1 MSAFSTCFATLLQ
14 KMLWSIL
21 ENFNEKAEKLIF
33 GDRCEYLCVG
43 RSLALKCAVAP
54 GQCVAEKK
62 FIFFAFFLITCLP
75 CYYIVL
81 NLGNDVSK
89 RGDSASIQV
98 AIFEFLFRVFS

>member
-1 MSAFSTCFATLLQ
+1 
-14 KMLWSIL
+14 MLWSIL

-62 FIFFAFFLITCLP
+62 FIFLPFSSLRASPVITS
-75 CYYIVL
+75 Y
-81 NLGNDVSK
+81 
-89 RGDSASIQV
+89 
-98 AIFEFLFRVFS
+98 